1 MKRFVSVILFCV
13 LVFSAGCSQYN
24 VSVDSI
30 NDGRVISAGMS
41 CCVLS
46 GMEGVADNDLRFK
59 EFAACVS
66 WSLESRGYVVS
77 DDPGGADV
85 VVLLSYGMEDHQ
97 EYVNGYSPP
106 IYGDFG
112 SSTTF
117 GAVESHGKGGATYL
131 ETTVYS
137 PDYYDFGR
145 HGGVVDSYVEYTCF
159 AHLVAYE
166 GGKHAA
172 DRGEMLWET
181 DIVST
186 GSSGDMRRVFPV
198 MIGAATAYLGE
209 NTQERT
215 EVVIG
220 EEDEVV
226 KMIRGG

>member
-1 MKRFVSVILFCV
+1 MKRSV
-13 LVFSAGCSQYN
+13 LVTLSFVLLFSAGCGQYN

-30 NDGRVISAGMS
+30 NDGWVISAGMS

-46 GMEGVADNDLRFK
+46 GMEDVADNDLRFK
-59 EFAACVS
+59 EFAAYVS
-66 WSLESRGYVVS
+66 RSLQSRGYVVR

-85 VVLLSYGMEDHQ
+85 VVLLSYGMEGHQ
-97 EYVNGYSPP
+97 EYVNGWSPA

-117 GAVESHGKGGATYL
+117 GAVEPHGKGGATYL

-145 HGGVVDSYVEYTCF
+145 AGGIVDSYVEYTCF
-159 AHLVAYE
+159 VHLVAYE
-166 GGKHAA
+166 G
-172 DRGEMLWET
+172 GEMLWET

-186 GSSGDMRRVFPV
+186 GSEGDMRRVFPV
-198 MIGAATAYLGE
+198 MIGAGTAYLGE
-209 NTQERT
+209 NTQEQT
-215 EVVIG
+215 EVVIS